1 MADFKLSKKKILQL
15 LSKADKHFN
24 DRNFD
29 SAQDL
34 YNQILQMKPGHIAA
48 SSKIEKNKLA
58 KNSYKNLREARELLL
73 KNKHSA
79 ALKKIRY
86 AIKAYPENY
95 EAVNLEKE
103 TEALLINES
112 KR

>member
-1 MADFKLSKKKILQL
+1 
-15 LSKADKHFN
+15 
-24 DRNFD
+24 
-29 SAQDL
+29 
-34 YNQILQMKPGHIAA
+34 MKPGHIAA

-86 AIKAYPENY
+86 AIKAYPEDC
-95 EAVNLEKE
+95 K
-103 TEALLINES
+103 LLT
-112 KR
+112 